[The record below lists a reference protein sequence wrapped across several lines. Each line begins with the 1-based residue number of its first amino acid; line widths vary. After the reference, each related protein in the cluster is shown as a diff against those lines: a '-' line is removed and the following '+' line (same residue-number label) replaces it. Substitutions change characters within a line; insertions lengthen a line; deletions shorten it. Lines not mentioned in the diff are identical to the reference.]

1 MKGISVRKGDG
12 YCVAEA
18 RINGRRCVCTDS
30 NPVMAWLRLY
40 KRLRH
45 MKKNPEMYPYYFNK

>member
-1 MKGISVRKGDG
+1 M
-12 YCVAEA
+12 AEA